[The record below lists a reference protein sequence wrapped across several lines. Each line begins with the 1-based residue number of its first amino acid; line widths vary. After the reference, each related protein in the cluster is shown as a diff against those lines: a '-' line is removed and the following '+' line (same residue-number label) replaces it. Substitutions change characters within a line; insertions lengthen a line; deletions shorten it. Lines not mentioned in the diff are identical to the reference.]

1 MNKFF
6 KDDTSEVQEIPLD
19 TMKHLFPKFLEA
31 PAEYQKVANKWIV
44 MKSGKTPEGL
54 SYQVAVQNVVALA
67 NFIYHVF
74 VYRIDDILVAH
85 LPVRAVNP
93 LPPVAEKYKG
103 LDYFDWLE
111 IQASLVKFLK
121 EKNYKPIDIDTDP
134 EGKLV
139 YSTKET
145 PQEVVEKMNKG
156 ESYTIVSMPA
166 ATFIERMQELHK
178 KKEEETSRIIT
189 PDSELVEEKK
199 IIVP

>member
-6 KDDTSEVQEIPLD
+6 KDETTEIQEIPLE
-19 TMKHLFPKFLEA
+19 TMKSLFPKFLEA
-31 PAEYQKVANKWIV
+31 PEEYQKAANKWFV
-44 MKSGKTPEGL
+44 LKSGKTPDGL
-54 SYQVAVQNVVALA
+54 TYQVCVQNVVNIA

-74 VYRIDDILVAH
+74 VFRMDDILIAH

-111 IQASLVKFLK
+111 IQGVLVKFLT
-121 EKNYKPIDIDTDP
+121 EKGYQPIELDTDP

-139 YSTKET
+139 YTTKET
-145 PQEVVEKMNKG
+145 PEEVVENIKKG
-156 ESYTIVSMPA
+156 ETYTIMSMPA
-166 ATFIERMQELHK
+166 LKFIERIKEMQD
-178 KKEEETSRIIT
+178 KEKPAIIT
-189 PDSELVEEKK
+189 PDLPPAEDKK